1 MDLSSFSNEELIA
14 LKAGDMSKLS
24 DASLR
29 ILQNGGK
36 KPDDIVQETHP
47 DFSWGSRFALKNFGG
62 SPEVEEQFI
71 KKEGFETKIGGNGQR
86 LIKKPGE
93 EKWSV
98 LDPKGFDLADITDV
112 GYDLAAGLGS
122 GLATAAA
129 GLGAG
134 AATGGA
140 GAIPAAMAAGAGSS
154 AGLEFLRQKI
164 GAGLGTHQ
172 GSTDVGDVALAGG
185 LGALA
190 PVLFGTGASAAKIG
204 AKAGQEAVGQRL
216 LGTIGQGTMSA
227 LSEAE
232 KKAAAEILGQS
243 QRGISKL
250 LFSSD
255 AAQNASK
262 QAPEAIKNIL
272 GKTGQKFN
280 MMQAGDIMSEKG
292 LSDVVIAS
300 ADKVKNTMFQV
311 KQGLQKEFTNA
322 LDQIGGID
330 PRPHYNHFQN
340 LIDELSN
347 SKLEIAN
354 TDQVQK
360 LITDTD
366 KLFFKKIEN
375 PETGEVIK
383 EAITSL
389 SGNDAMRLKQQLK
402 ELSSTFVNTEGK
414 PVHSKEVMDAA
425 NAAMFSLSDVI
436 DDRIN
441 KAGGNKLMGRYRD
454 FTEME
459 REVMPLFEDPNKMYT
474 FLRTAN
480 NKTKKYKA
488 QVIDKIDK
496 KFDLGIKDTVDQL
509 GVMARYADAPWSPT
523 SDASTSTGKIIDAQA
538 GGGAIGK
545 LLGNFVG
552 GNPGGI
558 AGQAVGRI
566 GAGRVMSRGMEKK
579 LIQTKELLK
588 DIGLNKGIKDADQF
602 TIGDLIRGIDEFK
615 VKPSAPSTFNML
627 MNASKERGE

>member
-1 MDLSSFSNEELIA
+1 MDLSSFSNEELLA

-29 ILQNGGK
+29 ILQNGGR
-36 KPDDIVQETHP
+36 KPDEIVQETHP

-190 PVLFGTGASAAKIG
+190 PVLFGTGASVGKIG

-272 GKTGQKFN
+272 GKAGKKFN

-300 ADKVKNTMFQV
+300 ADKVKNTMLGV
-311 KQGLQKEFTNA
+311 KQSLQKEFTNA
-322 LDQIGGID
+322 LDQVGGID
-330 PRPHYNHFQN
+330 PRPHFDSFQKILDN
-340 LIDELSN
+340 LEASDLPIAKAQAKKLSADLDN
-347 SKLEIAN
+347 
-354 TDQVQK
+354 
-360 LITDTD
+360 
-366 KLFFKKIEN
+366 LFFRTVEDESGEPVKIALDS
-375 PETGEVIK
+375 I
-383 EAITSL
+383 
-389 SGNDAMRLKQQLK
+389 SGQDAMRLKQELK
-402 ELSSTFVNTEGK
+402 DLGSTFVNTEGK
-414 PVHSKEVMDAA
+414 PVHSKEVMNAA
-425 NAAMFSLSDVI
+425 NEAMFSLSDVI
-436 DDRIN
+436 DKRIN
-441 KAGGNKLMGRYRD
+441 QAGGNELMGRYRD
-454 FTEME
+454 FTAME

-480 NKTKKYKA
+480 NKTKKHKA

-496 KFDLGIKDTVDQL
+496 KFDLGIKDTIDQFD
-509 GVMARYADAPWSPT
+509 VMARYADAPWSPVST
-523 SDASTSTGKIIDAQA
+523 GTTSTSQTLDAQA

-545 LLGNFVG
+545 LLGNLGF

-558 AGQAVGRI
+558 AGQAIGRI

-579 LIQTKELLK
+579 LIQTKEFLK